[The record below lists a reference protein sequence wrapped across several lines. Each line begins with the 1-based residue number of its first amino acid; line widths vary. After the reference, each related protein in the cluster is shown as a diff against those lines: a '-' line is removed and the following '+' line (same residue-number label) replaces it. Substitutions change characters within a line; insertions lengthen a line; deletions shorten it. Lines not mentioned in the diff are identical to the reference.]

1 MRNCLLPLILLVA
14 FFSISAAESTTSPIT
29 IILNPGLEFSF
40 NSIGIQSG
48 EQKTVN
54 TLNFQATRLAV
65 KMDIFDYLA
74 LEMLAGY
81 HSAHNKNSLD
91 FTQLPLPLRWGRNTF
106 SGFLLGVAV
115 SSEPLSFNDFVLH
128 LRGEFSVSLA
138 QEMAWAIQSQQISWT
153 CRGRNS
159 FTLLSLD
166 LTLQY
171 QGFTGIN
178 IFAGPRLNLLHG
190 KFTASE
196 NSTDTEIRQE
206 IPYRQKN
213 LAGPL
218 AGALI
223 EVGDN
228 LELIIKASFLAR
240 SEFSLTLF
248 YTF

>member
-1 MRNCLLPLILLVA
+1 MRNWFLPLILLVT
-14 FFSISAAESTTSPIT
+14 FFSVSAAESTSPPIT
-29 IILNPGLEFSF
+29 ITFNPGLEFSL
-40 NSIGIQSG
+40 NSIGILSG
-48 EQKTVN
+48 EQKTTN
-54 TLNFQATRLAV
+54 TLNFLASRLAV
-65 KMDIFDYLA
+65 KVDIFDYLA
-74 LEMLAGY
+74 LEILAGY

-91 FTQLPLPLRWGRNTF
+91 FTQLPLPLRWDRNTF
-106 SGFLLGVAV
+106 SGYLLGIAI
-115 SSEPLSFNDFVLH
+115 SSEPLSFNDFALH

-138 QEMAWAIQSQQISWT
+138 REMAWAIQSPQVSST
-153 CRGRNS
+153 CKGKNS

-166 LTLQY
+166 VTLQY
-171 QGFTGIN
+171 QGFTGIT

-196 NSTDTEIRQE
+196 ISADTESRQE

-213 LAGPL
+213 FAGPL

-223 EVGDN
+223 EIGDN

-240 SEFSLTLF
+240 SEFSLVFF